1 MRDRSE
7 YFTLTRRVLTI
18 MTVISA
24 AGACV
29 AGEEPDDADGDAL
42 AFDDPVAREPI
53 ADPAAPTMDDLR
65 VRVGTHVPV
74 FAGVYVEGDV
84 LVALTTERVDAAH
97 MWREIESVLDLPP
110 EAPRRLVRPDAR
122 YSFVRLKRW
131 HDAVTMKLLAVD
143 AVQSTDIDERANA
156 IVVGVV
162 DDEGRA
168 AARQILEDAGVPRD
182 AADII
187 TVEAVREHG
196 LRDMYRPLVGGLQ
209 LAVPGGLCTLGFPA
223 ELAGVAGF
231 VTCSHCT
238 AQQGLKDT
246 SKFGQPDGAKAV
258 GTETKDPFYWAGG
271 DCTVENGCRN
281 SDSAFATASVDRAAK
296 VALVK
301 PGTLDIAKF
310 ARITGKEPWPM
321 QGLPAMKVGRTT
333 GGTQG
338 TISSACVNV
347 KSSTQYMYHCNH
359 FVSGNS
365 PMSQPGDSGSPVF
378 RIANIPVVDDVRL
391 LGLLWGGTTNAF
403 VFSPIGA
410 LEKDLG
416 SLKVCAP
423 GFNC

>member
-7 YFTLTRRVLTI
+7 HFIRTRRVLTI
-18 MTVISA
+18 ITLILVA
-24 AGACV
+24 DACV
-29 AGEEPDDADGDAL
+29 AEEGPDDADQEAL
-42 AFDDPVAREPI
+42 EFDHPGSREPI

-65 VRVGTHVPV
+65 ARIGARVPE

-84 LVALTTERVDAAH
+84 LVALTTERVDAARL
-97 MWREIESVLDLPP
+97 WREIESALDLPP
-110 EAPRRLVRPDAR
+110 EAPRRLVLADAR

-131 HDAVTMKLLAVD
+131 HDAVTMRLLAVD

-156 IVVGVV
+156 IVIGVV
-162 DDEGRA
+162 NGEGRA
-168 AARQILEDAGVPRD
+168 AARQILEDAGVPRE
-182 AADII
+182 AADIV

-196 LRDMYRPLVGGLQ
+196 LRDMHRPLVGGLQ

-223 ELAGVAGF
+223 TLAGVAGF

-238 AQQGLKDT
+238 AQQGLKDG
-246 SKFGQPDGAKAV
+246 SKFGQPDGTKAV

-281 SDSAFATASVDRAAK
+281 SDSAFAAATVDRAAK
-296 VALVK
+296 VALVT

-347 KSSTQYMYHCNH
+347 KSSSQYMYHCNH

-378 RIANIPVVDDVRL
+378 RIANIPAVDDVRL

-410 LEKDLG
+410 VEKDLG
-416 SLKVCAP
+416 SLSVCAP